1 MKLRLTT
8 LGILSLLLLVSAA
21 PAPQFQPQP
30 QPVADWAFAG
40 CFSLTGSTPCYDVY
54 THNGG
59 YWMCKACGTTN
70 QPNENKCRLLSAY
83 QLANGRWC
91 S

>member
-8 LGILSLLLLVSAA
+8 LSVLALLLLVSAA
-21 PAPQFQPQP
+21 PVPQQPQP
-30 QPVADWAFAG
+30 QPVSDWAFAG

-59 YWMCKACGTTN
+59 YWMCSACGTTKR
-70 QPNENKCRLLSAY
+70 PNENSCRLLSTY
-83 QLANGRWC
+83 QLQNGRWC

>member
-1 MKLRLTT
+1 MKIRAIVISLSMFLF
-8 LGILSLLLLVSAA
+8 LGSAPVEQTI
-21 PAPQFQPQP
+21 PAP
-30 QPVADWAFAG
+30 QPVADWAFSG

-59 YWMCKACGTTN
+59 YWMCSACGTTKK
-70 QPNENKCRLLSAY
+70 PNESKCRLLSSY

>member
-1 MKLRLTT
+1 MIKLRLTT
-8 LGILSLLLLVSAA
+8 VAVLSLLLLVSAA
-21 PAPQFQPQP
+21 PATQQP
-30 QPVADWAFAG
+30 QPVSDWAFAG
-40 CFSLTGSTPCYDVY
+40 CFSTTGALPCYDVY

-59 YWMCKACGTTN
+59 HWICKACGTTN